1 MYVHILQ
8 ASLAAAAAAAA
19 AAVPEACRAPVL
31 ARSQQELVTSCG
43 TKGALVEHAVS
54 HGLGPGV
61 KTKRLGE
68 LAKEVAG
75 HYVAVHGVHVTDD
88 LPEDFNE
95 WSLLVP
101 PPPPLPPQP
110 PHQLQRSHDGQQ
122 IEHLQPILQPP
133 PGFASE
139 PKVNSY

>member
-75 HYVAVHGVHVTDD
+75 HYVTVHGVHVTDD

-101 PPPPLPPQP
+101 PPPPLPQP
-110 PHQLQRSHDGQQ
+110 SHQLQRPHDGQQ
-122 IEHLQPILQPP
+122 IEHIQPILQPP